1 LELTVSRKTLLL
13 APAILVIAAFCG
25 PLSLFAQDSQTSSSG
40 GVQVTIT
47 ARAKHGAAQPLSAQD
62 VTVHEDRN
70 PCHVTNLVALNQA
83 DSPLQL
89 MIFIDS
95 DSTTRLGAQFQD
107 ISRFIQSLPQNAGV
121 GLAYALNGSAR
132 IDQPFTT
139 DRAVISKALH
149 VTFGPSAGNTSIY
162 GALSDLIKQW
172 PGGGGQRE
180 VLLISDGI
188 DPTYGF
194 FNTQPDQNPG
204 LQGAIRDAQTNHVIV
219 FSIFVSSGR
228 ITRNEILNLN
238 GQGSLDELTAGTG
251 GYSFSQGT
259 QTPVSF
265 SPFLNDLQTMLGQ
278 QYLLT
283 FHPMP
288 TKSSGFHNLKVNTE
302 VSGVKLLAPNRVYVS
317 ASQ

>member
-1 LELTVSRKTLLL
+1 MIRKTLLFPSL
-13 APAILVIAAFCG
+13 VLVTVAMCVTPA
-25 PLSLFAQDSQTSSSG
+25 LFAQDSPAPQSG
-40 GVQVTIT
+40 TVQVTVT
-47 ARAKHGAAQPLSAQD
+47 ARAKRGTAQALSAQD

-70 PCHVTNLVALNQA
+70 PCHVASLVPLSHSE
-83 DSPLQL
+83 SPLQL

-95 DSTTRLGAQFQD
+95 DATTRLGAQFQD
-107 ISRFIQSLPQNAGV
+107 VSKFVQALPQNAGV

-139 DRAVISKALH
+139 DRAAIGKALH

-162 GALSDLIKQW
+162 DALSDLIQNW
-172 PGGGGQRE
+172 PSGAGQRE

-204 LQGAIRDAQTNHVIV
+204 LQKAIRNAQTNHVII

-238 GQGSLDELTAGTG
+238 GQGSLNELTSDSG

-265 SPFLNDLQTMLGQ
+265 SPFLSDLQTMLGQ

-283 FHPMP
+283 FHPAP
-288 TKSSGFHNLKVNTE
+288 EKSSGFHNLKVNTE
-302 VSGVKLLAPNRVYVS
+302 VSGVKILAPSRVYTP
-317 ASQ
+317 ASE

>member
-1 LELTVSRKTLLL
+1 MSRKTLFVILL
-13 APAILVIAAFCG
+13 TVATWIAP
-25 PLSLFAQDSQTSSSG
+25 PLFAQDSQTPSSG
-40 GVQVTIT
+40 TVQVTIT
-47 ARAKHGAAQPLSAQD
+47 ARAKHGAAQMLSAQD
-62 VTVHEDRN
+62 VTVHEDRDR
-70 PCHVTNLVALNQA
+70 CHVANLVPLNQT

-89 MIFIDS
+89 MILIDS
-95 DSTTRLGAQFQD
+95 DATTRLASQFQD
-107 ISRFIQSLPQNAGV
+107 ISQFIQALPQNANI

-139 DRAVISKALH
+139 NRATISKALH

-162 GALSDLIKQW
+162 GAVSDLIKQW

-180 VLLISDGI
+180 MLLISDGI

-204 LQGAIRDAQTNHVIV
+204 LQNAIRDAQTNRIVV
-219 FSIFVSSGR
+219 FSVFVSSGR

-238 GQGSLDELTAGTG
+238 GQGSLNELTSDTG

-265 SPFLNDLQTMLGQ
+265 RPFLSELQKMLGQ

-283 FHPMP
+283 FHPAP
-288 TKSSGFHNLKVNTE
+288 AKSSGSHSLKVNTE
-302 VSGVKLLAPNRVYVS
+302 VSGVKLLAPNRIYVS
-317 ASQ
+317 ASD

>member
-1 LELTVSRKTLLL
+1 MSRKTLLL
-13 APAILVIAAFCG
+13 ELAIVIVAAICAV
-25 PLSLFAQDSQTSSSG
+25 PSVFAQDSQAPSSG
-40 GVQVTIT
+40 TVQVTVT
-47 ARAKHGAAQPLSAQD
+47 ARAKHGSPQALAAQD
-62 VTVHEDRN
+62 VIVHEDKN
-70 PCHVTNLVALNQA
+70 PRPVADLVPLSRS

-95 DSTTRLGAQFQD
+95 DATTRLGAQFQD
-107 ISRFIQSLPQNAGV
+107 ISKFVQALPQNAVV
-121 GLAYALNGSAR
+121 GLAYALNGSPR

-139 DRAVISKALH
+139 DRTVISKALH

-162 GALSDLIKQW
+162 GALSELIKQW
-172 PGGGGQRE
+172 PDGPGQRE

-194 FNTQPDQNPG
+194 FNTQPEQNPG
-204 LQGAIRDAQTNHVIV
+204 LQAAIRDAQADHVIV

-238 GQGSLDELTAGTG
+238 GQGSLNELTSETG
-251 GYSFSQGT
+251 GYAFSQGT

-265 SPFLNDLQTMLGQ
+265 SPFLSDLQRMLGQ

-283 FHPMP
+283 FHSVPA
-288 TKSSGFHNLKVNTE
+288 KSSGFHNLKVNTE
-302 VSGVKLLAPNRVYVS
+302 VSGVKLLAPDRVYIP
-317 ASQ
+317 AAN

>member
-1 LELTVSRKTLLL
+1 MSRKTLLL
-13 APAILVIAAFCG
+13 APAILLAMAICSAPA
-25 PLSLFAQDSQTSSSG
+25 LFAQDSQASPSG
-40 GVQVTIT
+40 TVQVTVT
-47 ARAKHGAAQPLSAQD
+47 ARAKRGTAQSLSVQD

-70 PCHVTNLVALNQA
+70 PCHVADLVPLNRA

-95 DSTTRLGAQFQD
+95 DATTHVAAQFQD
-107 ISRFIQSLPQNAGV
+107 ISRFIQALPQNAGV

-132 IDQPFTT
+132 IDQPLTT
-139 DRAVISKALH
+139 DRAAISKALH
-149 VTFGPSAGNTSIY
+149 VTLGPSAGNTSIY
-162 GALSDLIKQW
+162 GSLSDLIQKW
-172 PGGGGQRE
+172 PGGAGQRE
-180 VLLISDGI
+180 VLLVSDGI

-204 LQGAIRDAQTNHVIV
+204 LQKAIRDAQANHIIL

-238 GQGSLDELTAGTG
+238 GQGSLSELTSDTG

-259 QTPVSF
+259 QTPISF
-265 SPFLNDLQTMLGQ
+265 SPFLSDLQTMLSQ

-283 FHPMP
+283 FHPTP
-288 TKSSGFHNLKVNTE
+288 AKSSGFHNIKVNTE
-302 VSGVKLLAPNRVYVS
+302 VSGVKLLAPNRVYVP
-317 ASQ
+317 ASE